1 MCGIMFNNTYGAM
14 VSYLLIIKEMLPVLL
29 GIVPSD
35 EPMKRAVMVIATL
48 LVIFPLSSQ
57 RDMADLTKL
66 LASVSFVICALYF
79 LWQYAAL

>member
-1 MCGIMFNNTYGAM
+1 MCGIMFNNSYGAM

-29 GIVPSD
+29 GIDPSD

-66 LASVSFVICALYF
+66 LASVPFVICALYF